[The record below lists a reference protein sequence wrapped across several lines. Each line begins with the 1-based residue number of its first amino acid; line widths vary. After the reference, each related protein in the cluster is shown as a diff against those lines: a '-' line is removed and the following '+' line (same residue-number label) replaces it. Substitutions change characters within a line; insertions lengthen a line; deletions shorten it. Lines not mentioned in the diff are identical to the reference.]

1 MIAQDVTTN
10 CRDGDEL
17 VSVLDH
23 YEIKEYNLA
32 FKATEHSG
40 SGGLCLPITHAQSFR
55 IGEEAKKNGFK
66 VFVHMSYGRALL
78 EVANSESP
86 AFEPLYRRFR

>member
-1 MIAQDVTTN
+1 MIAKDILTY
-10 CRDGDEL
+10 CLGGEEL
-17 VSVLDH
+17 ISVLDQ
-23 YEIKEYNLA
+23 YETKEYNLV

-66 VFVHMSYGRALL
+66 VFVHMDRGRSML